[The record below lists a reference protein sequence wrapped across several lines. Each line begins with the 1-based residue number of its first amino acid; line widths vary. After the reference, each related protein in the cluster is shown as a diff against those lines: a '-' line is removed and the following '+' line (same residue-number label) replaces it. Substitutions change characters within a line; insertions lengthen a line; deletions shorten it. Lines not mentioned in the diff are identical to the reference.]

1 MPNYCK
7 NTLTITGNPDTLR
20 QILAF
25 VKSDE
30 NRFDFNR
37 IVPMPEHIYRGNLGS
52 EERKLYGEN
61 NWYDWSVE
69 NWGTKWNSVCAFV
82 KNNTIFFE
90 TAWSPSSPV
99 IAALAKKY
107 HTMRFEYSYYEMMAG
122 FQGEE
127 TYENGELI
135 SYNYGELEFDE
146 D

>member
-1 MPNYCK
+1 MPNYCH
-7 NTLTITGNPDTLR
+7 NTLTIKGNPETTK
-20 QILAF
+20 QILEF
-25 VKSDE
+25 VKSED
-30 NRFDFNR
+30 NPFDFDQ
-37 IVPMPEHIYRGNLGS
+37 IVPMPDYIYRGNLGND
-52 EERKLYGEN
+52 ERKLYGKN
-61 NWYDWSVE
+61 NWYDWSIE
-69 NWGTKWNSVCAFV
+69 NWGTKWNCIRAVIQS
-82 KNNTIFFE
+82 NTIYFD
-90 TAWSPSSPV
+90 TAYTPSSPV